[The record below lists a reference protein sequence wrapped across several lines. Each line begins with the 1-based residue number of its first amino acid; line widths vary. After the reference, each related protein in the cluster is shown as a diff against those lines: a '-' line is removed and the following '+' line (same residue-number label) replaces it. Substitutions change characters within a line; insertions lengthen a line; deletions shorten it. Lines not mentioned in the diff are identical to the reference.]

1 MRRGALV
8 VAAALLA
15 AAAPA
20 GAQQSL
26 DYGYFKA
33 KVEPVFLKK
42 RPGHARC
49 VVCHGPL
56 SANAFKLQKIPDG
69 AKFWTDEQSRKNF
82 DTVSLLATPGNF
94 DASKIL
100 KHPLAPEA
108 GGDAF
113 HSGGRQFASKQ
124 DPDWQILS
132 QWVNG
137 AKLNSN

>member
-1 MRRGALV
+1 MRAS
-8 VAAALLA
+8 AALIATAVMLA
-15 AAAPA
+15 AASPA
-20 GAQQSL
+20 AAQSL
-26 DYGYFKA
+26 DYQYFKA

-56 SANAFKLQKIPDG
+56 TNNAFRLEKLPQG
-69 AKFWTDEQSRKNF
+69 ATFWTDPQSRKNF

-137 AKLNSN
+137 AKGSK